1 MNETNTNETNGVN
14 GLGGQANLS
23 KDTSNQQTYDNS
35 YGQTGQYQGTP
46 FGQNGQQ
53 TNPFGQNG
61 QQTNPFGQNGQQEN
75 QYGQTGQGFNQQFGG
90 PNNMAN
96 MGSMAAMAGGFI
108 GASAPDYMLWL
119 ILGIVQICTLC
130 CCNCTAPITGIITV
144 ILVVM
149 GNTSYKQGN
158 LMDYQS
164 KMKIAKIVCGVGFGL
179 MIIGWII
186 SLFSGM
192 FEFMLSSLS

>member
-1 MNETNTNETNGVN
+1 MNETNSNETNGVN

-23 KDTSNQQTYDNS
+23 KDTSNQQTYDNN
-35 YGQTGQYQGTP
+35 YGQTGQHQE
-46 FGQNGQQ
+46 
-53 TNPFGQNG
+53 NPFEQNG

-75 QYGQTGQGFNQQFGG
+75 QYGQTDQGFNQQFGG
-90 PNNMAN
+90 PNGMAN
-96 MGSMAAMAGGFI
+96 MGSMAAMTGGFI

-144 ILVVM
+144 ILVVI

-192 FEFMLSSLS
+192 FELIFSSLNY

>member
-1 MNETNTNETNGVN
+1 MNETNSNETNEVN

-23 KDTSNQQTYDNS
+23 KDTSNQQTYDNN

-53 TNPFGQNG
+53 TNPFGQ
-61 QQTNPFGQNGQQEN
+61 QEN
-75 QYGQTGQGFNQQFGG
+75 QYGQTGSGFNQQFGG
-90 PNNMAN
+90 PNSMAN
-96 MGSMAAMAGGFI
+96 MGNMAAMTGGFI

-192 FEFMLSSLS
+192 FELIFSSLNY